1 MALKRFSRAVRVCL
15 GGRVFPGAPLAL
27 ALLGLILVS
36 SGSGPAFAQSQD
48 EIFVGPSRDACVA
61 DPSSEECICAVVQE
75 YGWVPVNYDFTNRL
89 RGQDRDWDG
98 TSPEYDPFLGT
109 WSGSRDDGSLG
120 LGQGDP
126 TDWTDDRTIKPWVG
140 PVPEGEKLVDYSFDL
155 VLRDTGLYDEQ
166 CSFAYLRENVG
177 RGWRFSVALGALFL
191 TASLSWIGFVYMQE
205 SAQLGS
211 AGSGW
216 AGSRALLT
224 RVLLGILVLALA
236 GVAWEM
242 IADFT
247 VPGIDSWTL
256 RRDQFYLFE
265 R

>member
-1 MALKRFSRAVRVCL
+1 MALKRFSRAVRGRL
-15 GGRVFPGAPLAL
+15 AGRVFPGLPLVL
-27 ALLGLILVS
+27 ALLGLGLIS

-48 EIFVGPSRDACVA
+48 EIFTGTSRDACVT
-61 DPSSEECICAVVQE
+61 DTSSEECICSVAQE
-75 YGWVPVNYDFTNRL
+75 YGWVPVDPDFSNRL
-89 RGQDRDWDG
+89 RGADRDNDG
-98 TSPEYDPFLGT
+98 TAPEYDPFTGT
-109 WSGSRDDGSLG
+109 WSGSKDDGSEG
-120 LGQGDP
+120 LGRGNPRDFR
-126 TDWTDDRTIKPWVG
+126 DDRNFHPDG
-140 PVPEGEKLVDYSFDL
+140 SDPGFNSFDL
-155 VLRDTGLYDEQ
+155 VFKETGFYDEH
-166 CSFAYLRENVG
+166 CSFAYLRENI
-177 RGWRFSVALGALFL
+177 RRSWRFGIALGVLFL

-216 AGSRALLT
+216 AGSRTLLT

-247 VPGIDSWTL
+247 LPGIDSWTL